1 MLMDFA
7 LFPAGIKIP
16 ERSGHPPTCKPA
28 INPDNGDGAL
38 TAADGSL
45 NARDIHVS
53 AVRDKEIPAEL
64 DAKLQQMDAKL
75 QQLDAKLQHMS
86 ALLHHD
92 QAEKLHNLITETASA
107 GNRAIL
113 L

>member
-7 LFPAGIKIP
+7 LFPAGRKIP

-53 AVRDKEIPAEL
+53 AVRDQEIPAEL
-64 DAKLQQMDAKL
+64 ATIYKKLQQQMDAKL
-75 QQLDAKLQHMS
+75 QQMS

-92 QAEKLHNLITETASA
+92 QAEMLHNLITQTASA

-113 L
+113 I